1 MQDGLPPGRD
11 RRVPFRRHGLVA
23 LGRSVLS
30 VVVLVV
36 VYVWLPLD
44 RPFEAPTVVGFVVGL
59 AAVAVLLLWQLRS
72 IVRASMPGLRA
83 VEAVTLSL
91 TVFLLLFATAYELL
105 AGSDPHAFNEP
116 LTRLDSLY
124 FVVTVFATVGFGDV
138 VPVSEPARAITTL
151 QMILDLVAIGLG
163 LRAVVT
169 AVDRG
174 RKRVADRRPP
184 D

>member
-1 MQDGLPPGRD
+1 MGF
-11 RRVPFRRHGLVA
+11 VAGLV
-23 LGRSVLS
+23 
-30 VVVLVV
+30 
-36 VYVWLPLD
+36 
-44 RPFEAPTVVGFVVGL
+44 
-59 AAVAVLLLWQLRS
+59 AVAVLLLWQLRA
-72 IVRASMPGLRA
+72 IVRAPMPGLRA

-105 AGSDPHAFNEP
+105 AGSDPHAFSEP
-116 LTRLDSLY
+116 LGRLDALY
-124 FVVTVFATVGFGDV
+124 FVVTVFATVGFGDI

-151 QMILDLVAIGLG
+151 QMVLDLVAIGLG

-184 D
+184 G